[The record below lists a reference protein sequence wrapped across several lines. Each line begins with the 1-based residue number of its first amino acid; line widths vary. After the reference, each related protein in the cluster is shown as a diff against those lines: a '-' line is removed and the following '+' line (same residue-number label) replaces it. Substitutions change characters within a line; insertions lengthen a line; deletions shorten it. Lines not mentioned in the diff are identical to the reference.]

1 VPATPKALDAHGK
14 RVSQTD
20 ETLTLLKQI
29 AAQQTKILE
38 AIEKLAAK

>member
-1 VPATPKALDAHGK
+1 MPATPKALDAHSKTTG
-14 RVSQTD
+14 QAN
-20 ETLTLLKQI
+20 ETIVLLKQI

>member
-1 VPATPKALDAHGK
+1 MPATPKALDAHRKTAG
-14 RVSQTD
+14 QAD
-20 ETLTLLKQI
+20 ETITLLKQI

>member
-1 VPATPKALDAHGK
+1 MPATPKALDAHAK
-14 RVSQTD
+14 RGGTD
-20 ETLTLLKQI
+20 ETITLLKQI